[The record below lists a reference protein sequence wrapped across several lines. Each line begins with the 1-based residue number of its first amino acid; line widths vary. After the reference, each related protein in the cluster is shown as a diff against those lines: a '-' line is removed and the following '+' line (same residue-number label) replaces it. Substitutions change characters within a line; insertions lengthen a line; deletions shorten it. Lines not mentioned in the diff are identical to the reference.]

1 MPLSLQEARA
11 LIDAG
16 IRKAQEMN
24 QRVAIAV
31 VDEAG
36 HVISLDKMDGTS
48 LLRDRFATGKA
59 FAAVLLRRPTVE
71 TVTMREERP
80 ELYNG
85 ALHMFPGQ
93 IYLVPGGVPL
103 EADGR
108 IVGGVGVAGG
118 AAGVDDKC
126 AEAGIAAWR
135 AASETPL
142 NA

>member
-11 LIDAG
+11 IIDAG
-16 IRKAQEMN
+16 VRKAQEMN

-59 FAAVLLRRPTVE
+59 FGALLLRRPTVE
-71 TVTMREERP
+71 SVQMREDRP

-85 ALHMFPGQ
+85 ALNMFPGQ

-103 EADGR
+103 TDGDR
-108 IVGGVGVAGG
+108 IVGAVGVAGG
-118 AAGVDDKC
+118 AAGADDQV

-135 AASETPL
+135 AMRR
-142 NA
+142 

>member
-1 MPLSLQEARA
+1 MPLTLQEARVI
-11 LIDAG
+11 IDAAVA
-16 IRKAQEMN
+16 RARELD
-24 QRVAIAV
+24 QRVAVAV

-36 HVISLDKMDGTS
+36 QVISVDKMDGTS

-71 TVTMREERP
+71 SVELRESRP

-118 AAGVDDKC
+118 ASGVDDKC

-135 AASETPL
+135 AAGSRS
-142 NA
+142 

>member
-1 MPLSLQEARA
+1 MPLTLQEARVI
-11 LIDAG
+11 IDAAVA
-16 IRKAQEMN
+16 RARELD
-24 QRVAIAV
+24 QRVAVAV

-36 HVISLDKMDGTS
+36 QVISVDKMDGTS

-71 TVTMREERP
+71 SVELRESRP

-118 AAGVDDKC
+118 ASGVDDKC

-135 AASETPL
+135 AAGKRS
-142 NA
+142 